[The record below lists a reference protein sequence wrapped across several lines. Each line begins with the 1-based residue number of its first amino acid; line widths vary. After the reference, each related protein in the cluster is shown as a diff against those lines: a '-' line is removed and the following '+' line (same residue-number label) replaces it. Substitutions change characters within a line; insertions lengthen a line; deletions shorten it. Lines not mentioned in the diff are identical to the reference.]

1 VSRSTTQ
8 RLDDIV
14 AACVAIRRHLER
26 GDVSDELVFDAIR
39 IRLVEVGEAA
49 KDLPEATRAHEPHI
63 PWNDIARMRD
73 LLAHRYFDT
82 THAIVDAT
90 SRNDIPEL
98 FEAAV
103 RLKNT
108 AR

>member
-1 VSRSTTQ
+1 MSRGTTQ

-49 KDLPEATRAHEPHI
+49 KDIPDATGAHEPQI
-63 PWNDIARMRD
+63 PWNDITRMRD
-73 LLAHRYFDT
+73 FLARRY
-82 THAIVDAT
+82 VDADHAGAVL
-90 SRNDIPEL
+90 SRSW
-98 FEAAV
+98 
-103 RLKNT
+103 
-108 AR
+108 